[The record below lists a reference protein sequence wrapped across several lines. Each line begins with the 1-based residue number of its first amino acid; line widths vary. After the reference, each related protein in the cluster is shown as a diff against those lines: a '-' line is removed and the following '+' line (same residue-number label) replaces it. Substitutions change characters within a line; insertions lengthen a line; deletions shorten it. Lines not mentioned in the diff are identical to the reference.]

1 MSTCTSWASSSSS
14 TLTDSLVSSRGQM
27 FAGPYFS
34 PDEQSQRL
42 ESVRIGMSMNWS
54 YPDDSIDL
62 SSSESRKRFASTSS
76 VDATEGKKAKRY
88 HEEGLD
94 DDSELSIGPGVPV

>member
-14 TLTDSLVSSRGQM
+14 TFTDSIISSRGQM

-34 PDEQSQRL
+34 SDEQSQRL
-42 ESVRIGMSMNWS
+42 ESVSMGMSMNWS
-54 YPDDSIDL
+54 YRDDSIDL